1 MSEHAFQPQGTPDRR
16 NFLKTVALGS
26 LSFILPS
33 SLMPLFGNSLSP
45 IRFGLIT
52 DLHKDIIH
60 DAEDRLATFLEQ
72 MEQENPHALIQM
84 GDFAIPS
91 KKNMDFIAKYSKSH
105 PLALHVLGN
114 HDMDEGYTKAT
125 VVNAYGMPAP
135 YYSLSVQGVRV
146 IVLDG
151 NEEGSPTY
159 TSGYPSYIGGQQQ
172 AWLKDQLE
180 SSHEPIL
187 LVSHQPLA
195 GIYTLDNAQEIR
207 ALLQPFASKIIAAI
221 NGHAHVDQMIYEE
234 GIHYLHLNS
243 ASYYWVGQKHSHL
256 SLSPDIHDHF
266 PSLSLTCPYRDPL
279 FALLSIDPQQRTL
292 TLTGRQT
299 EWIGPSPAQLGYSI
313 LTKEEQEHY
322 LQPKISRRTI

>member
-1 MSEHAFQPQGTPDRR
+1 MTLDRR
-16 NFLKTVALGS
+16 
-26 LSFILPS
+26 SFIKSTLLTSCSFLLPPAI
-33 SLMPLFGNSLSP
+33 LDLWAGEEQRLQL
-45 IRFGLIT
+45 GLIT

-60 DAEDRLATFLEQ
+60 DAEDRLASFLEQ

-91 KKNMDFIAKYSKSH
+91 EKNMDFIAKYSKSH
-105 PLALHVLGN
+105 PMAMHVLGN
-114 HDMDEGYTKAT
+114 HDMDEGYSKAT

-135 YYSLSVQGVRV
+135 YYALSVQGVRV

-151 NEEGSPTY
+151 NEEGSPTF

-180 SSHEPIL
+180 SSHEPVL

-195 GIYTLDNAQEIR
+195 GIYTLDNAKEIR

-221 NGHAHVDQMIYEE
+221 NGHAHVDQMIYVE

-266 PSLSLTCPYRDPL
+266 PSLALTCPYRDPL

-322 LQPKISRRTI
+322 LQPKISSRSI